1 MEGDSDV
8 LVEDGYIMAST
19 EINDVVQETVD
30 PTIFALD
37 DDIISPE
44 PLEHQATTFTNE
56 IIQASARSPAGGLSP
71 EMPDTSRSS
80 TESSESTDLDMEMTM
95 PSQQAIV
102 QVLIPRR
109 RFEPL
114 PYSSTQ
120 TGLVY
125 DVRMRFHTDPPS
137 STISEDDI
145 HPEDPRRIF
154 SIYQAL
160 VDAGLVQDDDDDSTD
175 FEPDFRLYR
184 VEARNANAAE
194 ICLIHTKEH
203 FLWVKNLRSQYP
215 KPQRSFSL
223 TYQGR

>member
-19 EINDVVQETVD
+19 EINDVQETVD
-30 PTIFALD
+30 PAIFALED
-37 DDIISPE
+37 DVVSPV
-44 PLEHQATTFTNE
+44 PSAHQTAAFIGE
-56 IIQASARSPAGGLSP
+56 IGQDPDRSAHGAVSPGLR
-71 EMPDTSRSS
+71 DTSQSSS
-80 TESSESTDLDMEMTM
+80 TESSDSSDLDVEMTM
-95 PSQQAIV
+95 PSHQAIV

-137 STISEDDI
+137 STISADEI

-160 VDAGLVQDDDDDSTD
+160 VDAGLVHDDDDNASL
-175 FEPDFRLYR
+175 EPDFRLYR
-184 VEARNANAAE
+184 IEARNAHASE
-194 ICLIHTKEH
+194 ICLIHTRDH
-203 FLWVKNLRSQYP
+203 YVWVKALR
-215 KPQRSFSL
+215 
-223 TYQGR
+223 G